1 MILNIK
7 KYRWALTAVYLAAA
21 CLIISSCNQS
31 SRRTARN
38 PGKTSASTGARYN
51 FDEDDT
57 TRFQVF
63 RMPQEIVGRRLK
75 YFQGGGAVLGSQ
87 EQDIMGCGDNGDRT
101 VTIASFCMV
110 ETEVPEGDDE
120 GSLFNIAKHISAD
133 SLQKL
138 EPRENV
144 WANDMSYN
152 DVYNT
157 YYFRYP
163 GFNFYPVA
171 GVSWT
176 QANAYA

>member
-7 KYRWALTAVYLAAA
+7 NYRWALTAVYLAAA

-38 PGKTSASTGARYN
+38 PGNTSPSTGARYS
-51 FDEDDT
+51 FDDDDS

-63 RMPQEIVGRRLK
+63 RMPQEIVGPRLK
-75 YFQGGGAVLGSQ
+75 YIQGGRAVLGSQ
-87 EQDIMGCGDNGDRT
+87 ETDIMGFRDNAERT
-101 VTIASFCMV
+101 VTIASFYMD
-110 ETEVPEGDDE
+110 ETEVTNVDYKEF
-120 GSLFNIAKHISAD
+120 LFNIAKNISAD

-138 EPRENV
+138 EPKENV

-163 GFNFYPVA
+163 GF
-171 GVSWT
+171 
-176 QANAYA
+176 